1 MSDILH
7 PKDAAELLV
16 QLRRRREF
24 SHQPVAEAGLSPQ
37 LALLRAWQSRRLAT
51 THADLLASPRYGKAC
66 RFFLDDVYAPK
77 DFSQRN
83 TDIVR
88 MHDFLLRFLP
98 PGVLRTLTQTIALN
112 NLTETLDELLLDVLV
127 NKLGMADQITPALYA
142 EAYRL
147 CDNYDDRK
155 LQIDMIVEVGR
166 GIERLVRIPFVGWT
180 LRMARGPALRGG
192 WDELQSFLERG
203 YAAFKHMGKAQP
215 FLQTIQRRE
224 MQILDQIYAGVEN
237 PFHIEEGD

>member
-1 MSDILH
+1 MPDIIR
-7 PKDAAELLV
+7 PQDAAELLV
-16 QLRRRREF
+16 QLRRQQEF
-24 SHQPVAEAGLSPQ
+24 SHRPVAEGGLSPQ
-37 LALLRAWQSRRLAT
+37 LALLRAWQSQRLAT

-66 RFFLDDVYAPK
+66 RFFLEDIYAPK

-83 TDIVR
+83 HDIVR
-88 MHDFLLRFLP
+88 IHDFMRRFLP
-98 PGVLRTLTQTIALN
+98 AGVLHTLTETIALN
-112 NLTETLDELLLDVLV
+112 NLTETLDEQLLEALV
-127 NKLGMADQITPALYA
+127 NELGMSDEITPELYA
-142 EAYRL
+142 EAYRV

-166 GIERLVRIPFVGWT
+166 GIERLVHIPFVGWT

-203 YAAFKHMGKAQP
+203 YAAFKHMGRAKP

-224 MQILDQIYAGVEN
+224 MQILDQIFAGDED
-237 PFHIEEGD
+237 PFHIDVED